1 MKVVSITQLFLN
13 VVVKGSSANLMK
25 SGSVRRRTKIQIEEE
40 KKQEKLKKAEIEA
53 KLARFEQME
62 AKIAELT

>member
-1 MKVVSITQLFLN
+1 MKVVSITKLFLN

>member
-1 MKVVSITQLFLN
+1 MKVVLIIQLFLN

-40 KKQEKLKKAEIEA
+40 KRQEKLKKAEIEA